1 MKQPRINI
9 NWYIISDIFCSALTW
24 LCFYYL
30 RTSIYNYGFSIP
42 SGFYLGGFLYTLGWL
57 SLHFLSGAYESVYQK
72 STIYEILRTFFV
84 SLFGCLG
91 LLFFFILKNPH
102 ENNMQYYKE
111 FFSLLVPIFI
121 VTLLSRVTFVSIAIN
136 QLKKNKVFF
145 NILLIGSYE
154 NALQFLESSTKKNSI
169 RGFSITSFLYLSGH
183 NNNKLS
189 NSIKTYNNFNNIDSI
204 IKNDNIE
211 EVIITVEK
219 SERDLLA
226 SILRLLSDKNINIKI
241 TADTVDI
248 ISGAVQ
254 TSNVLGIPLIDVHS
268 GVLPSWQ
275 KNIKRFIDIS
285 IALTGIIFLSPIYF
299 IIAIRTKLSSAGP
312 IFFKQERVGFKGKTF
327 IIYKFRSMFI
337 NAEQHGP
344 MLSSSY
350 DNRITNW
357 GKIMRKW
364 RLDELPQ
371 LINVIK
377 GDMSLVGPRPERKF
391 FSDQIIQQR
400 PEYKF
405 LYKVKPG
412 LTSWGMVK
420 FGYASSVEEMIQ
432 RMPFDIMY
440 IENVSIL
447 LDFKIML
454 FTLRIIFAGNGK

>member
-9 NWYIISDIFCSALTW
+9 SWYILSDIACSAITW

-30 RTSIYNYGFSIP
+30 RTSIYHYGFSIP
-42 SGFYLGGFLYTLGWL
+42 SGFYLGFFLYTLGWL
-57 SLHFLSGAYESVYQK
+57 SIHFLSGAYENVYQK

-111 FFSLLVPIFI
+111 FFALLIPIFL
-121 VTLLSRVTFVSIAIN
+121 VTILSRVTFVRIAIN
-136 QLKKNKVFF
+136 QLKNKKVFF
-145 NILLIGSYE
+145 NILLIGSYD
-154 NALQFLESSTKKNSI
+154 NASKFISSSSEKNSF
-169 RGFSITSFLYLSGH
+169 RGYAITSFLNLNGH
-183 NNNKLS
+183 NKMELPDY
-189 NSIKTYNNFNNIDSI
+189 IKTYNNLNNIDKI
-204 IKNDNIE
+204 LKNNHIE

-219 SERDLLA
+219 NERELLA

-275 KNIKRFIDIS
+275 KNIKRFLDIS
-285 IALTGIIFLSPIYF
+285 IALTACIFLFPLLIF
-299 IIAIRTKLSSAGP
+299 IVIRTKFSSAGP
-312 IFFKQERVGFKGKTF
+312 IFYKQERIGFKGKPF
-327 IIYKFRSMFI
+327 FIYKFRSMVI
-337 NAEQHGP
+337 NAEKQGP
-344 MLSSSY
+344 MLSSSN
-350 DNRITNW
+350 DSRITNW

-371 LINVIK
+371 LINVLK

-391 FSDQIIQQR
+391 FSDQIVLQR

-420 FGYASSVEEMIQ
+420 FGYASSVDEMIE
-432 RMPFDIMY
+432 RMPYDIMY
-440 IENVSIL
+440 IENISIL

-454 FTLRIIFAGNGK
+454 FTIKIIFAGNGK